1 MNRPPSRRIA
11 ASCAALVLL
20 SLGAC
25 LVFVSAYPLPEVRN
39 DAVGYLE
46 IAWIVASDWMRRLLR
61 GDVLRGEKH

>member
-1 MNRPPSRRIA
+1 MNRSPSRRIG

-46 IAWIVASDWMRRLLR
+46 IARNMASDWMRRFLR
-61 GDVLRGEKH
+61 RDLLRGEKH